1 MFNCSNINTDKQI
14 RNESGAIR
22 DEPSAVH
29 GGRNWIAEQQK
40 RKVKK
45 GENYENINGDS
56 KNR

>member
-1 MFNCSNINTDKQI
+1 MI
-14 RNESGAIR
+14 GG
-22 DEPSAVH
+22 EPSAVP
-29 GGRNWIAEQQK
+29 GGRSWIAEQQK